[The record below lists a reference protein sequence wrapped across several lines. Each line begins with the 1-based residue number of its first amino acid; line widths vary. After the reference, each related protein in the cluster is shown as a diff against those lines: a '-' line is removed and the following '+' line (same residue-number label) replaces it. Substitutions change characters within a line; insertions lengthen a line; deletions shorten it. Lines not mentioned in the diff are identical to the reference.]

1 MKQHLTSFLTFRSK
15 FVRDSDQH
23 FLEKGLLALS
33 SVMAIRSQQN
43 RREKWRERHWKDD
56 QMTIILQTA
65 PVQGD
70 LHRMSP
76 LVTTVSECLI
86 VLRWQATTEM
96 NGEVDQENLVVVG
109 MELEIVDFIEN
120 EWTET
125 TLDQTMAVDRAK
137 GNTLIRDRALMT
149 LIGLHLTTDVPVDEN
164 TIHVV
169 VDDPAEIMV

>member
-1 MKQHLTSFLTFRSK
+1 
-15 FVRDSDQH
+15 
-23 FLEKGLLALS
+23 
-33 SVMAIRSQQN
+33 
-43 RREKWRERHWKDD
+43 
-56 QMTIILQTA
+56 MTIILQTA